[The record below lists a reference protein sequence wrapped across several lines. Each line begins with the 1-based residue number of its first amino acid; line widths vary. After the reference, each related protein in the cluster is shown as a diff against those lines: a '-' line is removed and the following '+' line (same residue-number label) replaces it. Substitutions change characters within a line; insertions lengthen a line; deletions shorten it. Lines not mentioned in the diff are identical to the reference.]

1 MNLPAIREKSKKNMT
16 RGKKQALMAG
26 VCAGLIALTAV
37 VNGLLTNS
45 VRSGREEL
53 QTAELFEGQ
62 GEDQAQHAANEP
74 VSAGTE
80 QTESGEDDYFAVFRQ
95 DREETREKELAYLQE
110 IIETAGTDE
119 ETLAAAQDSRLF
131 LIEAMEMEMT
141 VENLL
146 RAKGFSDAAVTVH
159 DDSVTVVVDAE
170 ALTDGEVAKILDIA
184 CDETGQEARNVKIMS
199 LN

>member
-16 RGKKQALMAG
+16 SGKKQALMAG

-45 VRSGREEL
+45 VRSGQEEF

-62 GEDQAQHAANEP
+62 GEEQAQHAANEP

-80 QTESGEDDYFAVFRQ
+80 QTEDGEDYFAVFRQ

>member
-45 VRSGREEL
+45 VRSGQEEF

-95 DREETREKELAYLQE
+95 DREEKPSVPAKSPRPH
-110 IIETAGTDE
+110 
-119 ETLAAAQDSRLF
+119 RR
-131 LIEAMEMEMT
+131 
-141 VENLL
+141 
-146 RAKGFSDAAVTVH
+146 RAVPK
-159 DDSVTVVVDAE
+159 VVPGADH
-170 ALTDGEVAKILDIA
+170 T
-184 CDETGQEARNVKIMS
+184 TP
-199 LN
+199 